1 MGWFPEAYA
10 EPASNSVKA
19 DEENSAASEAKESN
33 QYVAL
38 FPYNSEGMKFEKL
51 IILEQSKL
59 KLLYQNSN
67 SLLKM
72 EC

>member
-10 EPASNSVKA
+10 EPASNSVEA
-19 DEENSAASEAKESN
+19 DEEKTAEAKESN